1 MKFAHLDCGVGCGRM
16 GVVRSTRNWDKRHFS
31 GCQYDRRKST
41 EQECTLRHK
50 AAGSCRHK
58 RITLMADENPNSTYR
73 KVGIVGGGTAGYL
86 TALALK
92 KQIPHL
98 EVTVVESESIPVIGV
113 GEATTPLIV
122 MFLHR
127 GLGLDAGE
135 FYRVVQPTW
144 KLGVK
149 FEWGLPGDYAFHY
162 PFDRNDS
169 WNAIQQTGDIRNGCL
184 TSVLMKNDKSHMLRS
199 AGGSKPTPIHNK
211 TNYAYHLENE
221 CFISYLRGKLKDAG
235 VVRRLGT
242 IEEAKLNEDGTAI
255 DYLVSPELGNLSFDL
270 YVDCSGFRSALLEKT
285 MGSKY
290 ISYADSLYTDSAWTM
305 NQTNHG
311 RPNPYTT
318 AVTMDHGWMWIIPI
332 RTEDHLGYVYSSSF
346 CDDESAL
353 IEMKKKYPD
362 ATNPKLIKFR
372 TGRHEQAIVG
382 NVMSVGNSF
391 GFVEPL
397 ESTGIHMIITTIME
411 FVRNFPKG
419 DNDVASRQM
428 INSTTNATWDNIRW
442 FLGVHFRFNKRLQTE
457 FWKTCREKVD
467 ISGFETIRQLFY
479 EQGPFLEHGIDEN
492 PDYRKL
498 ARHTIFPWNAFD
510 LFMLGQGELPHES
523 AMKIPAKKQV
533 DLANKAVVW
542 DQIQLR
548 ALPQNEALAAID
560 TWPSLVGSQD

>member
-1 MKFAHLDCGVGCGRM
+1 MRE
-16 GVVRSTRNWDKRHFS
+16 
-31 GCQYDRRKST
+31 QDRARRYKT
-41 EQECTLRHK
+41 TQPR
-50 AAGSCRHK
+50 RHK
-58 RITLMADENPNSTYR
+58 RITLMADENPNSPYR

-122 MFLHR
+122 MFLHQ
-127 GLGLDAGE
+127 GLGLDAAE

-144 KLGVK
+144 KLGIK

-184 TSVLMKNDKSHMLRS
+184 TSVFMKNDKSHMLRS
-199 AGGSKPTPIHNK
+199 AGGSKLTPIHNK

-221 CFISYLRGKLKDAG
+221 CFIGYLRSKLKDAG
-235 VVRRLGT
+235 VEMRLGT
-242 IEEAKLNEDGTAI
+242 IQEVKLNEAGTAI
-255 DYLVSPELGNLSFDL
+255 DHLFSPELGNLSFDL
-270 YVDCSGFRSALLEKT
+270 YVDCSGFRSVLLEKA
-285 MGSKY
+285 MGSKF
-290 ISYADSLYTDSAWTM
+290 ISYADSLYTDSAWTV
-305 NQTNHG
+305 T
-311 RPNPYTT
+311 RPNNGQPKPYTT
-318 AVTMDHGWMWIIPI
+318 AVTMDHGWTWIIPV
-332 RTEDHLGYVYSSSF
+332 RTEDHLGYVYSSGF

-353 IEMKKKYPD
+353 AEMKRKYPD
-362 ATNPKLIKFR
+362 AIDPKLVKFR
-372 TGRHEQAIVG
+372 VGRHEQAFVG

-397 ESTGIHMIITTIME
+397 ESTGIHMIISTILE
-411 FVRNFPKG
+411 FVRNFPKS
-419 DNDVASRQM
+419 DNDVTSRQT
-428 INSTTNATWDNIRW
+428 INTTTNATWDNIRW
-442 FLGVHFRFNKRLQTE
+442 FLGVHFRFNKRFETE

-479 EQGPFLEHGIDEN
+479 EKGPFLENGIDEN
-492 PDYRKL
+492 PDYRHL
-498 ARHTIFPWNAFD
+498 GRYTIFPWNAFD
-510 LFMLGQGELPHES
+510 LFMLGQGELPHEV
-523 AMKIPAKKQV
+523 ATKIPAKTRG

-560 TWPSLVGSQD
+560 TWPSLVGSRN